1 MKSFTLLTA
10 VLAAVA
16 SASPIGKRA
25 VFADTTFNDISI
37 SGGTAG
43 NAEAEAQQALAGLPT
58 DLTQVEKADLDF
70 LNSVNQVA
78 NDAEKEAFNTAI
90 DAATGTEA
98 DSLQIGKIKNKVL
111 KLTATVMKLQAQQ
124 AQGEDVADKLAT
136 EQTKLA
142 NNIKQDVAEAGNAST
157 NVQFDGAISAGN

>member
-1 MKSFTLLTA
+1 MKSFTIIATILA
-10 VLAAVA
+10 VAA

-43 NAEAEAQQALAGLPT
+43 NAEAEAQQALSGLPA
-58 DLTQVEKADLDF
+58 DLTAVDQADLDF

-78 NDAEKEAFNTAI
+78 NDAEKEGFNTAI
-90 DAATGTEA
+90 EAATGAEA

-124 AQGEDVADKLAT
+124 AQGEDVADKLAE
-136 EQTKLA
+136 EQTKLD

-157 NVQFDGAISAGN
+157 NVQFDGAITAA